1 LKIEIAQRRWVVEIK
16 GEVLTVLEA
25 AAGENDRHVPCVVTT
40 GVAKVADEENHRLI
54 EQARSRLAGNLEF
67 HEELAQDIDLCFLD
81 GRELAELLRDWKLP
95 GRVCRISLRVSRN

>member
-1 LKIEIAQRRWVVEIK
+1 
-16 GEVLTVLEA
+16 
-25 AAGENDRHVPCVVTT
+25 
-40 GVAKVADEENHRLI
+40 
-54 EQARSRLAGNLEF
+54 LAGNLEF